1 MKGDDA
7 GKALGPVLGT
17 CNEIIGA
24 SERRRQKLMGAEDV
38 ETEPTTL
45 LKPWMRKEGK
55 ETVVEGREG
64 PQGGQGLRGWG
75 VGG

>member
-55 ETVVEGREG
+55 ETIGDARDG
-64 PQGGQGLRGWG
+64 PKRGQVFLG
-75 VGG
+75 

>member
-55 ETVVEGREG
+55 ETIRDARDG
-64 PQGGQGLRGWG
+64 PKRGQAFLG
-75 VGG
+75 